1 MEKYKFKWRCV
12 YSLIHHNSDVKIF
25 KTQVEPQAAVEWFHC
40 KVWTF

>member
-1 MEKYKFKWRCV
+1 MGT
-12 YSLIHHNSDVKIF
+12 LIHHKRDVKII